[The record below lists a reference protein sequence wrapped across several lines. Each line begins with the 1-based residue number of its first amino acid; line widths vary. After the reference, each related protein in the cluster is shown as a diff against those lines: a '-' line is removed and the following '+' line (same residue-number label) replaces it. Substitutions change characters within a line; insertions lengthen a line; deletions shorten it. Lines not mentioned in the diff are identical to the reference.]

1 MPRWWPLGLA
11 DPASGTPGADLS
23 GTLER
28 NIEAVTRRRSAV
40 AAGASRGERM
50 AIGIGRRIGRMTFAY
65 ANLGFYAAYV
75 VASRGWVLGI
85 ARFDHDFYLLG
96 TIASVEA
103 IFLSILILITQNNA
117 AAADDRRDDLNLHI
131 SLLAEH
137 ELTQLIKLNLAI
149 ARRLGI
155 DDADHPGI
163 ADSVNDVVPE
173 DVLDRIEG
181 EEEANP
187 RA

>member
-1 MPRWWPLGLA
+1 LA
-11 DPASGTPGADLS
+11 DPADAFDGDLA

-28 NIEAVTRRRSAV
+28 NIESVTRRRSAV
-40 AAGASRGERM
+40 AAGASRGERL
-50 AIGIGRRIGRMTFAY
+50 ALGIGRRIGRMTFVY
-65 ANLGFYAAYV
+65 ANLASYVAYV
-75 VASRGWVLGI
+75 VATRGWVPGI
-85 ARFDHDFYLLG
+85 PGFDQDLYLLG

-103 IFLSILILITQNNA
+103 LFLTILILITQNNA
-117 AAADDRRDDLNLHI
+117 AVADDRRDDLNLHI

-155 DDADHPGI
+155 DAADHPGI
-163 ADSVNDVVPE
+163 ADAVHDVIPE
-173 DVLDRIEG
+173 DVLDKIEG